1 MRLLS
6 KFFCTAV
13 LAVGFSSCQKL
24 TEVSPVKDGSVAPG
38 VEVHASNKGKSN
50 ETVNSWIY
58 EAMDQF
64 YLWGDKMPTKSATN
78 QALVP
83 DKYFDALLFEP
94 GVTDRFSWMEEDAE
108 ALRAGIGGVSTTT
121 GASFQGFYTDQ
132 TQTKLILS
140 VRYVIKNSPAEKA
153 GVKRGDIFTRINGT
167 EISGT
172 NVSDLLNSE
181 SLVFTYGAMGAGG
194 VSDTDKTIPVS
205 KTSVQN
211 NPVHFSK
218 VITKG
223 SKKIGYVVYNQFVSG
238 VYSSATQR
246 TGTEYDDKLRAIFAD
261 FKVQGINELVLDLRF
276 NGGGFNNTERVV
288 GSLIVKGL
296 KPGTIM
302 NKTFWSKNGEAYVRR
317 YWGYGD
323 DDFRGY
329 WQDESSNIGNN
340 ISRVYILTSRS
351 TASASEMLIND
362 LKPYMDVVLIG
373 GNTAG
378 KDVGSITLDDSGN
391 DYRWKWGLQPIVL
404 RFVNSIDESGFGTTS
419 GFTPTIIQADNFL
432 PWKEF
437 GEENETLLSVAL
449 KHIEG
454 SGNVG
459 ARSSRES
466 SPLKMKEGAIFD
478 NKYSNINNLFAEP
491 KDNK

>member
-1 MRLLS
+1 MRLMS
-6 KFFCTAV
+6 KFLYTAV
-13 LAVGFSSCQKL
+13 LAVGLSSCQKL
-24 TEVSPVKDGSVAPG
+24 TEVSPVKDGSVSPG

-58 EAMDQF
+58 DVMGTF
-64 YLWGDKMPTKSATN
+64 YLWGDKMPAKSETN

-83 DKYFDALLFEP
+83 DKYFDALIFEP
-94 GVTDRFSWMEEDAE
+94 GVTDRFSWIEEDAE

-140 VRYVIKNSPAEKA
+140 VRYVIKESPAEKA

-172 NVSDLLNSE
+172 NVGDLLNSE
-181 SLVFTYGAMGAGG
+181 SLVFTYGTMSAGG

-205 KTSVQN
+205 KASVQN

-238 VYSSATQR
+238 VYNSTTQR
-246 TGTEYDDKLRAIFAD
+246 TGTEYDDQLRAIFAD

-276 NGGGFNNTERVV
+276 NGGGYNNTERVV

-317 YWGYGD
+317 YWG
-323 DDFRGY
+323 
-329 WQDESSNIGNN
+329 
-340 ISRVYILTSRS
+340 
-351 TASASEMLIND
+351 
-362 LKPYMDVVLIG
+362 
-373 GNTAG
+373 
-378 KDVGSITLDDSGN
+378 
-391 DYRWKWGLQPIVL
+391 
-404 RFVNSIDESGFGTTS
+404 
-419 GFTPTIIQADNFL
+419 
-432 PWKEF
+432 
-437 GEENETLLSVAL
+437 
-449 KHIEG
+449 
-454 SGNVG
+454 
-459 ARSSRES
+459 
-466 SPLKMKEGAIFD
+466 
-478 NKYSNINNLFAEP
+478 
-491 KDNK
+491 